1 MVPWLAFLSPEGP
14 GGEVTIFSA
23 GSWTVCSWE
32 IDGKALLPWG
42 VGWWAEMPFAEMSSL
57 VTGVLQEFGKGD
69 VVGRESGEAIGD
81 PSWPIALDQ
90 SFFQLFLRKVGEV
103 IPSRAGAR
111 PVRMLARVGEQR
123 GLAE

>member
-1 MVPWLAFLSPEGP
+1 VHAEGPVIEEEGAILVPLKKAACFLGHAIFDMVPWLAFLSPEGP

-42 VGWWAEMPFAEMSSL
+42 VGWWAEMPFAEMSGL
-57 VTGVLQEFGKGD
+57 VTCVLQEFGKGD

-90 SFFQLFLRKVGEV
+90 SFF
-103 IPSRAGAR
+103 
-111 PVRMLARVGEQR
+111 
-123 GLAE
+123 